1 VPKNVLHFVN
11 FYQENGFG
19 KKVSADPAFKGE
31 LNNIDLTADTGL
43 SHITIDKSPR
53 LHAMVMQKIA
63 DIVNRD
69 LQKRIQAS
77 KQKSKKRK

>member
-1 VPKNVLHFVN
+1 
-11 FYQENGFG
+11 
-19 KKVSADPAFKGE
+19 